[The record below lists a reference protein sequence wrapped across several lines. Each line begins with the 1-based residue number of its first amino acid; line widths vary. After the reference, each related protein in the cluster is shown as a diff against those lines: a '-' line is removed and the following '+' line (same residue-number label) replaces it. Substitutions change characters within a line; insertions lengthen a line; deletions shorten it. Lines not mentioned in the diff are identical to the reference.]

1 MDRFIVGTGR
11 CGSTLLS
18 RMLAE
23 NPSALCIFEFFNG
36 LDMTRRFTATPA
48 AGKSFA
54 DLISQEQ
61 PFVRMVV
68 SRGYEVPEI
77 TYPFDAKRS
86 RYARDDRLPYILVS
100 ALSRLSDHP
109 DALFDEVL
117 AFASALPEQ
126 PLAAH
131 YRQLFGWL
139 AQRMGRSSWIEKS
152 GSSID
157 YLASLHAFFP
167 EARFLHLHRDGPEVA
182 LSMREHAP
190 YRLAV
195 TLMYSLR
202 GDRDGEPLDV
212 AALLASDAPR
222 ADDPIGQILADRPPA
237 EHFGRYWNDQVTRGF
252 EAVPRID
259 PERYLELRFEDLVS
273 EPREALQ
280 RVARFFE
287 LEANGDAWI
296 ERGAGL
302 VRGVPP
308 TRLGELAEAERA
320 RLEATCAA
328 GRRLLGR
335 PS

>member
-77 TYPFDAKRS
+77 TYPFDAERS

-117 AFASALPEQ
+117 AVASAHPPP

-131 YRQLFGWL
+131 DRQLFGKVEL
-139 AQRMGRSSWIEKS
+139 RRAQAAWIEKS

-167 EARFLHLHRDGPEVA
+167 EAGFVHLHRDGPEVA

-190 YRLAV
+190 
-195 TLMYSLR
+195 
-202 GDRDGEPLDV
+202 
-212 AALLASDAPR
+212 
-222 ADDPIGQILADRPPA
+222 
-237 EHFGRYWNDQVTRGF
+237 
-252 EAVPRID
+252 
-259 PERYLELRFEDLVS
+259 
-273 EPREALQ
+273 
-280 RVARFFE
+280 
-287 LEANGDAWI
+287 
-296 ERGAGL
+296 
-302 VRGVPP
+302 
-308 TRLGELAEAERA
+308 
-320 RLEATCAA
+320 
-328 GRRLLGR
+328 
-335 PS
+335 